1 MVLPERDSQRK
12 GTKTTGG
19 KRAAKSK
26 KNPGNSAE
34 VFLIFREKKIKIKLL
49 WNGRKSFSYLND
61 MHGVRFTGN
70 QDITYSSKFLSN

>member
-19 KRAAKSK
+19 RRAAKSK

-34 VFLIFREKKIKIKLL
+34 VFLIFREKTIKIKLL
-49 WNGRKSFSYLND
+49 W
-61 MHGVRFTGN
+61 
-70 QDITYSSKFLSN
+70 